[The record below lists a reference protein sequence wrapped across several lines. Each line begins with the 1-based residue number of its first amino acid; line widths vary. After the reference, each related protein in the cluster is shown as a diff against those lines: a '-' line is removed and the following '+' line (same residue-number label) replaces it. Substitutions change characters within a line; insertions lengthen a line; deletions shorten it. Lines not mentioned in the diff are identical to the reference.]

1 MPPRRSSTRAASKK
15 HVSASEDEEEYVPS
29 QSESELSNDDDD
41 DEDEE
46 EEEEFPVIV
55 KGRKKAPA
63 MRQKRAILDNDDDD
77 DDDLAFDL
85 GPSPSKKRKTAT
97 SRTTQQQKHSIPSHP
112 KKRRKDVTSDDDEDY
127 VEEEA
132 PRRPSKR
139 KAVSVVDDESE
150 EEYPVD
156 KLPTNPPKRK
166 SATVVDEESD
176 EEADLSVRKRQASK
190 PAATQR
196 KTAAVVDEESDEQDE
211 YATAAQK
218 KQTKK
223 QQQPQKKNTRNFT
236 LDEEDEE
243 EDEDDGEQLYI
254 DTAPK
259 PPKTVFRSPNRVLN
273 PPRSKAIPRE
283 EYTERKESYL
293 DTYDD
298 DDGFVVMDD
307 EEESD
312 GSEDSDSN
320 ENAPLPIRTMQQVES
335 NTRMLLN
342 YSADDEFAVY
352 IQFLACVL
360 ADAEF
365 LGALSQAP
373 ADAEMFRLAA
383 NRTEDALN
391 YHKSSLVD
399 SSAWKDDFRASMS
412 RLPFLQVQ
420 QCRQHGVICMAC
432 GRSRHPASCT
442 ITFAGFPYD
451 HGQLGMYHDRWVLG
465 AEPAWTEEPF
475 HVGSNCL
482 VRGIV
487 WHRLHHFK
495 FTLMRHLHAD
505 LLARKRVG
513 RSHVDTV
520 QSLLE
525 QRDYVPGLHRAYKQV
540 LKAAEEYADT
550 DMVWGS
556 SSWADEYVV
565 EPEDGDRRLG
575 SLPLWMINRGGG
587 RRLPTGKEVFSMLG
601 IRLPKKRAHASSSQQ
616 AKKNRKKKKTVLQMQ
631 GKDHFFDRASQ
642 RQDEDDEDDDDDE
655 EEEEEEEEVQNEG
668 NPVVVIDEEDDDHD
682 DDGEE
687 EEEEDEEVVKKP
699 KSKKRVLDDSDDD
712 DDDAV
717 LPESPIPTSL
727 SSLRS
732 SQPYVV
738 ISDSDGDS

>member
-29 QSESELSNDDDD
+29 QSESELSKDDDD
-41 DEDEE
+41 DDDEE

-63 MRQKRAILDNDDDD
+63 VRQKRAILDNDDD

-97 SRTTQQQKHSIPSHP
+97 SRTPQQQKHSIPSHP
-112 KKRRKDVTSDDDEDY
+112 KKRRKEVTSDDDEDY

-150 EEYPVD
+150 EEYLVD
-156 KLPTNPPKRK
+156 KLPTKLSKRK

-176 EEADLSVRKRQASK
+176 EEEDLYVRKRQASK

-223 QQQPQKKNTRNFT
+223 QLPQKKNTRNFT

-254 DTAPK
+254 DLAPR

-312 GSEDSDSN
+312 GSDDSDSN

-465 AEPAWTEEPF
+465 ADPAWTEEPF

-525 QRDYVPGLHRAYKQV
+525 QRDYVPGLHRAYKRV

-655 EEEEEEEEVQNEG
+655 EEEEEVQHEG

-687 EEEEDEEVVKKP
+687 EDAEEEEVVKKP